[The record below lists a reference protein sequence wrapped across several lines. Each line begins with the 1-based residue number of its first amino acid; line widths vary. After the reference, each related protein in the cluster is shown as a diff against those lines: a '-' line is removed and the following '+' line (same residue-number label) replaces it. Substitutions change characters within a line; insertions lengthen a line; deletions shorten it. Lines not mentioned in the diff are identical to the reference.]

1 LKIRGI
7 TLNNSIPG
15 PPDFWRHLFS
25 PSSVAVIG
33 ASNTPGSW
41 GNNALKGVLVAGN
54 KKVYPVNPN
63 SPEILG
69 IKAYRSVT
77 EIPDAVDIAV
87 IVVPEKLVPG
97 VLRECV
103 SKSIR
108 AAIIITSGFAETGE
122 QGRKLEAE
130 LVDISRRG
138 GIRFIGPNSMGH
150 ADTGS
155 RMSTFGQTGE
165 MKPGPVAVL
174 SQSGSTCM
182 KIVRALG
189 ELGVGCSKYVSTGNE
204 ASLYIEDYL
213 EFLARDDDTKVILA
227 YIEGLRDGRRFYG
240 LAKEITREKP
250 IVVVKV
256 GGTEESARAVMSHT
270 GALAGSDAVYSA
282 AFRQSGVIRVED
294 DDELCDVAYALV
306 SSPLPRNNRI
316 GILSI
321 GGGQAA
327 LTAEICEREG
337 LAVGRLEPATVEK
350 LDKILPPR
358 WPRRNPVDMAGPT
371 AADLSQISDLLWP
384 LIEDKNLDNILLLV
398 PIIMDTT
405 VLTGRMGLKPEQV
418 QAYREKEERDIMLI
432 RQNIEKYQKPVAL
445 IWQGRGVNSDP
456 SALTLLRKGKI
467 LAFSNTR
474 RTARVISLLF
484 RYRRYLDTLKGKN
497 SL

>member
-1 LKIRGI
+1 M
-7 TLNNSIPG
+7 TLNNIVQVT
-15 PPDFWRHLFS
+15 PDIWYNLFS
-25 PSSVAVIG
+25 PAAVAVIG

-41 GNNALKGVLVAGN
+41 GNNAMKGALSAGN
-54 KKVYPVNPN
+54 KRVYPVNPN

-69 IKAYRSVT
+69 KKAYRSVT
-77 EIPDAVDIAV
+77 EIPDAIDLAV
-87 IVVPEKLVPG
+87 IVVTEKLVPG
-97 VLRECV
+97 ILRECV
-103 SKSIR
+103 AKGVK

-122 QGRKLEAE
+122 AGRKLEAE
-130 LVDISRRG
+130 LVEIARQG

-150 ADTGS
+150 ADTES
-155 RMSTFGQTGE
+155 QLSTFGQ
-165 MKPGPVAVL
+165 PGTMSKGPAAVL

-204 ASLYIEDYL
+204 ANLYMEDYL
-213 EFLARDDDTKVILA
+213 EFLAKDDNTKLIVA
-227 YIEGLRDGRRFYG
+227 YIEGLRDGRRFFN
-240 LAKEITREKP
+240 LAKEITRKKP

-270 GALAGSDAVYSA
+270 GALAGSDAVHAA
-282 AFRQSGVIRVED
+282 AFRQCGVIRTED
-294 DDELCDVAYALV
+294 DDELCDVVYALV

-321 GGGQAA
+321 GGGQGA

-337 LAVGRLEPATVEK
+337 LAVGKLEPATVEK
-350 LDKILPPR
+350 LDKILPAR

-371 AADLSQISDLLWP
+371 AADLGEISNLLWP
-384 LIEDKNLDNILLLV
+384 LIEDKNLDIILLLV
-398 PIIMDTT
+398 PIIMDKS
-405 VLTGRMGLKPEQV
+405 VLTGRMGLKPEQI
-418 QAYREKEERDIMLI
+418 QAYREKEEHNIMLI
-432 RQNIEKYQKPVAL
+432 RENIEKYEKPVAL

-474 RTARVISLLF
+474 RTARVISHLF
-484 RYRRYLDTLKGKN
+484 RYRQYLEAIKGEK
-497 SL
+497 